1 VLLSALEI
9 LVTDSQ
15 TSSTDFI
22 ETVSRGF
29 EWLAGWIFDH
39 RLTTMGGCLA
49 LVLASAVYVAGIRV
63 DNSFEAY
70 FDTGDPPY
78 VAYSEFRRDFGS
90 DEISYLLYE
99 APSFPEGPW
108 NLEVMRKI
116 ADLGDAIERE
126 VPFVKEVTSIANVEV
141 MDPVP
146 DGIRIYSLT
155 DDFPKTQAALLEFK
169 RKILGRRMYVGG
181 LASADGKYGALIV
194 EMAKSSVE
202 PIENLRVDPAL
213 GNQIDN
219 IYPQATYEAIE
230 FLLARPEYAGITFHH
245 TGDVPLNAV
254 INKITAKESRDL
266 GILCFVVVAVVLALF
281 MRRPSGIVAP
291 MLVVGLAT
299 LITIGFVGF
308 LGWNLD
314 QMFGMMPAL
323 IISVG
328 VADTV
333 HIISEFRV
341 YKARLGDRREAL
353 RRTLYLVG
361 TPCLLTS
368 LTTAAG
374 FAAMGIAPIKAI
386 SRFGI
391 YSAFGVV
398 IAFVLTVT
406 LVVALLSFGR
416 RYGTVAPVDAG
427 LVQTKGSDR
436 LQRFFDVIVRF
447 DLRHRR
453 AILVVVGLL
462 FCVALAG
469 MRRLEV
475 ESNFL
480 AEFGDTV
487 PIRST
492 TTLVDSVMGGSLTF
506 SYLFDAG
513 REDAIKD
520 PAVLREIERLQEEA
534 ERQTDMVRK
543 TYSIVDFLKEIN
555 KAFHDDD
562 PAFYVIPDTRELVAQ
577 YLLLY
582 EMSGGEEAND
592 YVSND
597 YSRARLEI
605 RSPLVDSSRM
615 SSLVERLK
623 GYLAREP
630 VEKAG
635 ATLTGMGALWLK
647 LMTYLTESQIK
658 GFLAAFVAI
667 ATMMCILFRSV
678 KLGLLSMVPN
688 LVPVFFTL
696 GGMGWSGVPLDYV
709 RLLIAPVAIG
719 MAVDYAIHHV
729 TRCRYEFSRSGSYEQ
744 ALRESFTDVG
754 RALIITSVVLVAG
767 FCVFTFSVMN
777 SMIAFGLLLS
787 TTIVM
792 ALVADFVLMPVLLM
806 TFKPFGPERPR

>member
-1 VLLSALEI
+1 MARNENP
-9 LVTDSQ
+9 
-15 TSSTDFI
+15 STDMI
-22 ETVSRGF
+22 EAASRGF
-29 EWLAGWIFDH
+29 ERLAGWIFDH
-39 RLTTMGGCLA
+39 RMVALAGCFA
-49 LVLASAVYVAGIRV
+49 VVMASAVYVAGIRV

-70 FDTGDPPY
+70 FDTGDPHY
-78 VAYSEFRRDFGS
+78 VAYSEFRHDFGS
-90 DEISYLLYE
+90 DEISYILYE
-99 APSFPEGPW
+99 APGVPEGPW

-116 ADLGDAIERE
+116 AALGDAIERE
-126 VPFVKEVTSIANVEV
+126 VPFVKEVTSLANVEV

-155 DDFPKTQAALLEFK
+155 DEFPETRTELLDFK
-169 RKILGRRMYVGG
+169 RKILARRMYVGG
-181 LASADGKYGALIV
+181 LASADGRYGAMIV

-202 PIENLRVDPAL
+202 PIEELRVDPAL

-230 FLLARPEYAGITFHH
+230 AVLARPEYSGIVFHH

-254 INKITAKESRDL
+254 VNKITAKESRNL
-266 GILCFVVVAVVLALF
+266 GILCFVVVALVLALF
-281 MRRPSGIVAP
+281 MRRPSGIFAP

-323 IISVG
+323 LISVG

-341 YKARLGDRREAL
+341 YKARLRDRREAL
-353 RRTLYLVG
+353 MQTLYLVG

-391 YSAFGVV
+391 YSAFGVMM
-398 IAFVLTVT
+398 AFLLTVT
-406 LVVALLSFGR
+406 LVVCLLAFGR
-416 RYGTVAPVDAG
+416 RHGTAAP
-427 LVQTKGSDR
+427 LESEIVQAKGSDR
-436 LQRFFDVIVRF
+436 LQRFFDVVVRF
-447 DLRHRR
+447 DIRHRVS
-453 AILVVVGLL
+453 ILVAVGIL
-462 FCVALAG
+462 FCVAVAG
-469 MRRLEV
+469 IYRLEV

-480 AEFGDTV
+480 AEFGEDV
-487 PIRST
+487 PIRGT
-492 TTLVDSVMGGSLTF
+492 TSLVDSVMGGALTF

-513 REDAIKD
+513 EEDAVKD
-520 PAVLREIERLQEEA
+520 PAVLREIERLQAEA
-534 ERQTDMVRK
+534 DRQADMVRK
-543 TYSIVDFLKEIN
+543 TYSIVDFLKDIN
-555 KAFHDDD
+555 KAFHDND
-562 PAFYVIPDTRELVAQ
+562 PAFYVIPENRELVAQ

-615 SSLVERLK
+615 SSLVARLE

-630 VEKAG
+630 VEKSHAS
-635 ATLTGMGALWLK
+635 LTGMGALWLK
-647 LMTYLTESQIK
+647 LMTYLTESQIR
-658 GFLAAFVAI
+658 GFLAAFTAI
-667 ATMMCILFRSV
+667 AAMMCILFRSV

-696 GGMGWSGVPLDYV
+696 GGMGWTGVPLDYV

-719 MAVDYAIHHV
+719 IAVDYAIHHV
-729 TRCRYEFSRSGSYEQ
+729 TRCRYEFARSGSYQQ

-767 FCVFTFSVMN
+767 FCVFTFSVMD
-777 SMIAFGLLLS
+777 SMVAFGLLLS
-787 TTIVM
+787 ATIVL
-792 ALVADFVLMPVLLM
+792 ALVADFVLMPVLLIV
-806 TFKPFGPERPR
+806 FKPFGPERSL